1 MYRRTRRCQWGS
13 AALQIALVMP
23 VVLLLITATVQ
34 IATLQTDRN
43 VLQSAAV
50 RGVEIARVQGGTSE
64 GGTAAV
70 RQALVQFHGL
80 HDVRVGVVRV
90 AGTVRVDVTATAPS
104 VLPGL
109 EIPLHASAS
118 GPQEPAA

>member
-1 MYRRTRRCQWGS
+1 MCRRTRRWQWGS

-43 VLQSAAV
+43 VMQSAAA
-50 RGVEIARVQGGTSE
+50 RGVEVARVQGGTDE
-64 GGTAAV
+64 GGSAAV
-70 RQALVQFHGL
+70 RQALAQFHSL
-80 HDVRVGVVRV
+80 HDVRIAVTRLTGNVQ
-90 AGTVRVDVTATAPS
+90 VDITATAPS

-109 EIPLHASAS
+109 EIPIHASAS
-118 GPQEPAA
+118 GPQEPGA